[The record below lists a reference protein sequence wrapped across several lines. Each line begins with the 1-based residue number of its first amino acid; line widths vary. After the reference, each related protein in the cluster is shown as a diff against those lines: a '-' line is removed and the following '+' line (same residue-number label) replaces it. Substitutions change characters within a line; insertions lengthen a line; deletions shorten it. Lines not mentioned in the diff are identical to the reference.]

1 MKRKLKY
8 GFHHPREALTYLFF
22 PQKRRL
28 IRAEKAVSEWET
40 MERNI
45 KPSSPLEACMI
56 KPTDIHE
63 HLATLFMLTVE
74 LNLKTIVELGTAGG
88 ESTIAFLYAAKQI
101 GGKVYSI
108 DINPCLEAKER
119 IKTLGLQEYWTFIQG
134 DDLKVEW
141 NKPLDHLFIDT
152 SHTFNQTIRELE
164 KYEPYVN
171 YGGIITI
178 HDIVG
183 YPEVLQAINSYIKD
197 RTDLRLYKYFNNW
210 GLGIIFKRD
219 ELT

>member
-8 GFHHPREALTYLFF
+8 GFRHPIEALTYLFF

-28 IRAEKAVSEWET
+28 IRAEKAVREWER
-40 MERNI
+40 MERDI
-45 KPSSPLEACMI
+45 KPSSPLEAYMI

-63 HLATLFMLTVE
+63 HLATLFMLTAE
-74 LNLKTIVELGTAGG
+74 LKLKTIVELGTAQG
-88 ESTIAFLYAAKQI
+88 ESTIALLYAAKQI

-108 DINPCLEAKER
+108 DIDPCLEAKER
-119 IKTLGLQEYWTFIQG
+119 IKALGLQEYWTFIQE

-141 NKPLDHLFIDT
+141 NKPIDHLFTDT

-171 YGGIITI
+171 YGGIITL

>member
-1 MKRKLKY
+1 
-8 GFHHPREALTYLFF
+8 
-22 PQKRRL
+22 
-28 IRAEKAVSEWET
+28 
-40 MERNI
+40 
-45 KPSSPLEACMI
+45 MI

-74 LNLKTIVELGTAGG
+74 LNLKTIVELGTGPG
-88 ESTIAFLYAAKQI
+88 ESTIALLYAAKQI
-101 GGKVYSI
+101 GGKVNSI
-108 DINPCLEAKER
+108 DTDPCLEAKEK
-119 IKTLGLQEYWTFIQG
+119 IKALGLQEYWTFIQG

-141 NKPLDHLFIDT
+141 NKPIDHLFIDT